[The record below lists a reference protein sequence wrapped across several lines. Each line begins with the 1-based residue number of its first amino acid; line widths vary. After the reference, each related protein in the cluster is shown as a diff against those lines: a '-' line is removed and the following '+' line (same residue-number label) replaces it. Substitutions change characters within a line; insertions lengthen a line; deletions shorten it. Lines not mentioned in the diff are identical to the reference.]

1 MPFCERLTKW
11 WTSNETWYS
20 RWHVPFTKTFDYF
33 PWSLDINFGDFFFVD
48 ARQINRSA
56 CDHNRERM
64 QNQSTSDFL
73 TVKWILFFDWIA
85 KLITTL
91 TVCNRKG
98 PYALLLRHDFLL
110 WLFSELIFFSNCF
123 STRLLIM
130 HVRSQMVLVITHQI
144 KTLTTLHLLAWQK
157 KRNRKRSSLDMG
169 SQLDERWDKSALWGL
184 TYNNL
189 SILQLKLNRN
199 ATSVWL
205 IRGTFL
211 NNS

>member
-1 MPFCERLTKW
+1 MKDWQNDGPRMKHDTPDDMSLSPKRLII
-11 WTSNETWYS
+11 
-20 RWHVPFTKTFDYF
+20 FLG
-33 PWSLDINFGDFFFVD
+33 PWILILVIFFFVN

-130 HVRSQMVLVITHQI
+130 HVRGEMVLVITHQI

-157 KRNRKRSSLDMG
+157 KTQQKEIIARHGKPAWRKMR
-169 SQLDERWDKSALWGL
+169 
-184 TYNNL
+184 
-189 SILQLKLNRN
+189 
-199 ATSVWL
+199 
-205 IRGTFL
+205 
-211 NNS
+211 

>member
-48 ARQINRSA
+48 ARQINRST

-130 HVRSQMVLVITHQI
+130 HVRGEMVLVITHQI
-144 KTLTTLHLLAWQK
+144 KTLTTLHLLAWRKKTQQK
-157 KRNRKRSSLDMG
+157 EIIARHGKPAWRKMR
-169 SQLDERWDKSALWGL
+169 
-184 TYNNL
+184 
-189 SILQLKLNRN
+189 
-199 ATSVWL
+199 
-205 IRGTFL
+205 
-211 NNS
+211 

>member
-1 MPFCERLTKW
+1 MKDWQNDGPRMKHDTPDDMSLSPKRLII
-11 WTSNETWYS
+11 
-20 RWHVPFTKTFDYF
+20 FLG
-33 PWSLDINFGDFFFVD
+33 PWILILVIFFFVD
-48 ARQINRSA
+48 ARQINRST

-130 HVRSQMVLVITHQI
+130 HVRGEMVLVITHQI
-144 KTLTTLHLLAWQK
+144 KTLTTLHLLAWRKKTQQK
-157 KRNRKRSSLDMG
+157 EIIARHGKPAWRKMR
-169 SQLDERWDKSALWGL
+169 
-184 TYNNL
+184 
-189 SILQLKLNRN
+189 
-199 ATSVWL
+199 
-205 IRGTFL
+205 
-211 NNS
+211 

>member
-20 RWHVPFTKTFDYF
+20 RWYVPFTKTFDYF

-48 ARQINRSA
+48 ARQINRSV
-56 CDHNRERM
+56 CDHNRERT
-64 QNQSTSDFL
+64 QTQCTSNFL
-73 TVKWILFFDWIA
+73 TVKWLIFFDLIA

-123 STRLLIM
+123 STRWLIM
-130 HVRSQMVLVITHQI
+130 HVRGEMVLVITHQI